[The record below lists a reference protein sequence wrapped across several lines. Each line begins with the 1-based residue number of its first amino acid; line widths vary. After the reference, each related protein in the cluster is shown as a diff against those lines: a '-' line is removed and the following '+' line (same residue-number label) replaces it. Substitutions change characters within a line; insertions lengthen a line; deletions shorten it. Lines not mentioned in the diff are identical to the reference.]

1 MEQDTKALD
10 LALASGDPNAPQ
22 ELVVLA
28 VPTSYG
34 LRRIDTGV
42 KAGSEH
48 HRKPVGCRVRL
59 QPWAVVIRDR
69 PLHPRS
75 SEPTAPC
82 STPPCPHI
90 LPLLSPAIGW
100 GLCYVVLIA
109 LRDAMSGARS
119 GIGGITG
126 CSCPRG
132 DPAPIRRT
140 AKVNRHRQVAGW
152 LEVC

>member
-59 QPWAVVIRDR
+59 QPWAVVIRYR
-69 PLHPRS
+69 PLPPRS

-82 STPPCPHI
+82 HNPSLLPTLPPHTPTPIPGHR
-90 LPLLSPAIGW
+90 LELL
-100 GLCYVVLIA
+100 
-109 LRDAMSGARS
+109 
-119 GIGGITG
+119 
-126 CSCPRG
+126 
-132 DPAPIRRT
+132 RRPDN
-140 AKVNRHRQVAGW
+140 V
-152 LEVC
+152 